1 MALEFDQPKENEQ
14 YVKYVYDDKDRLYL
28 RNVYQLSLTKSG
40 PLNVAIN
47 KPKKLIYQDIY
58 IYRNSQ
64 TPDEIRRIYQ
74 PIIEP
79 PTGTR
84 VGNTLTFTS
93 NIISKSPVYASGFIF
108 DGNIETLMKRAQ
120 YPDYRNLMSPPSNS
134 PNTRSFTS
142 NNAIGIITHTRN
154 SASTLYIKAYC
165 MVETGTLFSRTL
177 TL

>member
-40 PLNVAIN
+40 PFNVNIN

-64 TPDEIRRIYQ
+64 NPDEIRRIYQ

-84 VGNTLTFTS
+84 VGSTLTFTS
-93 NIISKSPVYASGFIF
+93 NIISKSTVYASGFIF
-108 DGNIETLMKRAQ
+108 DGDIETLMKRVQ
-120 YPDYRNLMSPPSNS
+120 YPDYGRLMTSSPS
-134 PNTRSFTS
+134 TEARGFTG
-142 NNAIGIITHTRN
+142 NNAVGIITHTRN

-165 MVETGTLFSRTL
+165 MVETGILFSKTL